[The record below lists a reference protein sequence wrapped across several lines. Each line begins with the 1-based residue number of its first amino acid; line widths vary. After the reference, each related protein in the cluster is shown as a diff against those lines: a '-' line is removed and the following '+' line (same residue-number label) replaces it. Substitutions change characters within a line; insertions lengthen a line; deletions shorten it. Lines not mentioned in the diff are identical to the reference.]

1 MRECSQVSPERPGRY
16 APQASTTSFV
26 KSDVEP
32 MWVTLTKRRSLGVA
46 GAALVIA
53 MIVIAIAVLVIWWVL
68 ATGN

>member
-1 MRECSQVSPERPGRY
+1 
-16 APQASTTSFV
+16 V